1 VQLTES
7 TAAQIAKKLA
17 APQADNAPEALT
29 TLEGLPKRIR
39 QANLA
44 PQLRRPAGALPDEP
58 TVPIRSPEQVRSIMS
73 ALQLGTTRG
82 RIDASRYRGEPPGT
96 VIPKQRVP
104 ASSEDRPKA
113 EESGNGGSP
122 GGSSFADAAT
132 VSFPAI
138 VNVALARET
147 TEQRREDPEQRRET
161 TEKLRENTAEE
172 RENDAAGD
180 REQNHVTRPEK
191 DA

>member
-1 VQLTES
+1 VQL
-7 TAAQIAKKLA
+7 AQNVP
-17 APQADNAPEALT
+17 APRAGNAPESLT
-29 TLEGLPKRIR
+29 TLEGLPKRVR

-82 RIDASRYRGEPPGT
+82 RIDASRFRDEPPGT
-96 VIPKQRVP
+96 VIPRQRTP
-104 ASSEDRPKA
+104 ASSEDRSKA

-122 GGSSFADAAT
+122 GGTSFADAAT

-138 VNVALARET
+138 VNVALA
-147 TEQRREDPEQRRET
+147 
-161 TEKLRENTAEE
+161 RENTAEE